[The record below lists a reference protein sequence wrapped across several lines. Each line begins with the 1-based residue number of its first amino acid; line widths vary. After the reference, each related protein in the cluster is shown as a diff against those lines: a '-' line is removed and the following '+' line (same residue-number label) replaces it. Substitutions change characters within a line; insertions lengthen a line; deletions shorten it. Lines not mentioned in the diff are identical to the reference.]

1 VASVSVM
8 TDHEQTAGPVQIGAL
23 ASATGLTV
31 RTLHHYDAIG
41 LLVPDERTYSGRRL
55 YSDQNVRRL
64 YRIVTLRQLG
74 LSLDEI
80 AAALDQNPDLTEAI
94 RQHLTRIEETL
105 ASQRRLKRTLTR
117 ILELLELGGEPTLDL
132 LIQAIEETAMV
143 ERYYTPEQHEQ
154 LAQRRQELGEEGL
167 RRAERD
173 WADLIDA
180 VKAEQC
186 AGTAPTD
193 PRMLQLARE
202 WRGLVEQ
209 FTGGDEGIRR
219 SLETMY
225 LEQGADTASRGTVDE
240 KLMRFV
246 GQAIAALERRSN

>member
-1 VASVSVM
+1 VASVTVM
-8 TDHEQTAGPVQIGAL
+8 TDHEHTARPVQIGAL

-31 RTLHHYDAIG
+31 RTLHH
-41 LLVPDERTYSGRRL
+41 
-55 YSDQNVRRL
+55 Q
-64 YRIVTLRQLG
+64 
-74 LSLDEI
+74 
-80 AAALDQNPDLTEAI
+80 
-94 RQHLTRIEETL
+94 L

-117 ILELLELGGEPTLDL
+117 ILELLELGSEPTPDL

-143 ERYYTPEQHEQ
+143 ERYYTPEQQEQ

-173 WADLIDA
+173 WAELIDA
-180 VKAEQC
+180 VKAEQS

-225 LEQGADTASRGTVDE
+225 FERGADAASRGTVDE
-240 KLMRFV
+240 KLMRYV
-246 GQAIAALERRSN
+246 GQAIAALERRSS